1 MGMQTK
7 PLTSPSFQKLPL
19 LQPQAITSC
28 FPSLNIGLNL
38 DEMRNVKTRMNEEL
52 QSTNM
57 KTKQIHTID
66 DFQKDLDWVSFDE
79 DAISP

>member
-1 MGMQTK
+1 
-7 PLTSPSFQKLPL
+7 
-19 LQPQAITSC
+19 
-28 FPSLNIGLNL
+28 
-38 DEMRNVKTRMNEEL
+38 MNEEL

-79 DAISP
+79 DAKSPDNDEDIKD